1 MATTHIKRSTSAS
14 RLVNYAE
21 KRAVLKD
28 GLNLDV
34 DYAKSQFKQVR
45 EVYGNQGKTQAY
57 ASRISFSPKEF
68 DPTNEDDQQKALDI
82 AKEVYQKTYPNQQV
96 ALYEH
101 ADTDALHIHAVVGAI
116 DLETGKKMHG
126 NWQEYREKLVHN
138 TDEIVQEHGL
148 AVTQVDPERYEK
160 RSMAEIKM
168 QDRGQPTWKD
178 QIRQAVDSTM
188 SNQLIHDFQTF
199 RDDLKQ
205 KAIDVWERGKDL
217 TYQLTGTN
225 YKARGNKLGTAY
237 EKGAIYNEL
246 ERRTRDQRDTQ
257 SETRKPDTNRPDS
270 TQSDDERNQEL
281 SGHTN
286 STTKQATTRIDRT
299 TDTNRPSQPK
309 GQSSLS
315 EDIERFKQQQR
326 DQQRTISCDAKRRAK
341 PLQRADKD
349 RQSKDN
355 SRTAKDKQR
364 PTGQQQHVEN
374 PKRQPKPNRSK
385 DYGPS
390 R

>member
-1 MATTHIKRSTSAS
+1 MATTHIKRSDSAS

-34 DYAKSQFKQVR
+34 DYAKSQLKQVR

-101 ADTDALHIHAVVGAI
+101 ADTDALHIHAVIGAI
-116 DLETGKKMHG
+116 NLETGKKMHG

-138 TDEIVQEHGL
+138 TDKIVHKHGL
-148 AVTQVDPERYEK
+148 EVTKVDPERYEK

-270 TQSDDERNQEL
+270 TQSDHERNQEL

-286 STTKQATTRIDRT
+286 STPKQTTNRIDRT
-299 TDTNRPSQPK
+299 TGTNHTNQSK

-315 EDIERFKQQQR
+315 TDLEQFRKQQR
-326 DQQRTISCDAKRRAK
+326 DQQQAITKHAE
-341 PLQRADKD
+341 QRARQIRANNQK
-349 RQSKDN
+349 RQSADDQRIKRD
-355 SRTAKDKQR
+355 SERTERKQQNAKK
-364 PTGQQQHVEN
+364 
-374 PKRQPKPNRSK
+374 PKRHPKQTGPK
-385 DYGPS
+385 YYGPS
-390 R
+390 H

>member
-1 MATTHIKRSTSAS
+1 MATTHIKRSASAS

-68 DPTNEDDQQKALDI
+68 DPTNENDQQKALDI
-82 AKEVYQKTYPNQQV
+82 AKEVYQQTYPNQQV

-101 ADTDALHIHAVVGAI
+101 ADTDALHIHAVIGAI

-138 TDEIVQEHGL
+138 TDEIVQKHGL
-148 AVTQVDPERYEK
+148 EVTKVDPERYEK

-168 QDRGQPTWKD
+168 HDRGQPTWKD

-188 SNQLIHDFQTF
+188 SNPLIRDFQTF

-246 ERRTRDQRDTQ
+246 ERRTRDQRDPQ

-270 TQSDDERNQEL
+270 TQSDHERNQEL

-299 TDTNRPSQPK
+299 TGTNRPSQPK

-326 DQQRTISCDAKRRAK
+326 DQQRTISRDAKRRAK

-364 PTGQQQHVEN
+364 PTGQQRHVES

>member
-1 MATTHIKRSTSAS
+1 MATTHIKRSASAS

-68 DPTNEDDQQKALDI
+68 DPTNEDDQQKVLDI

-101 ADTDALHIHAVVGAI
+101 ADTDALHIHAVIGAI

-138 TDEIVQEHGL
+138 TDEIVQKHGL
-148 AVTQVDPERYEK
+148 EVTKVDPERYEK

-168 QDRGQPTWKD
+168 HDRGQPTWKD

-188 SNQLIHDFQTF
+188 SNSLIRDFQTF
-199 RDDLKQ
+199 KDDLKQ
-205 KAIDVWERGKDL
+205 KAIGVWERGKDL

-237 EKGAIYNEL
+237 QKEAIYNEL

-270 TQSDDERNQEL
+270 TQSDHERNQEL
-281 SGHTN
+281 SGHAN
-286 STTKQATTRIDRT
+286 STTKQATNRIDRT
-299 TDTNRPSQPK
+299 TDTNRTSQSAR
-309 GQSSLS
+309 QSSLS

-326 DQQRTISCDAKRRAK
+326 DQQRTISRDAKRRAK

-374 PKRQPKPNRSK
+374 PKRQPKSDRSR

>member
-14 RLVNYAE
+14 RLINYAE

-34 DYAKSQFKQVR
+34 EYAKSHFKRVR

-57 ASRISFSPKEF
+57 ASRISFSPKEL
-68 DPTNEDDQQKALDI
+68 DPSNKKDQQKALEI

-101 ADTDALHIHAVVGAI
+101 ADTDALHIHAVIGAI

-138 TDEIVQEHGL
+138 TDEIVQKHGL
-148 AVTQVDPERYEK
+148 EVTHADPERYEK

-168 QDRGQPTWKD
+168 QDRGQTTWKN
-178 QIRQAVDSTM
+178 QIRQAVDGTM
-188 SNQLIHDFQTF
+188 SNQLIRDFQTF

-237 EKGAIYNEL
+237 EKGAIYHEL
-246 ERRTRDQRDTQ
+246 ERRTRN
-257 SETRKPDTNRPDS
+257 PDTNRFNS
-270 TQSDDERNQEL
+270 AQSDPERNQEL

-286 STTKQATTRIDRT
+286 SITKQTTNRTDRT
-299 TDTNRPSQPK
+299 ADTNRPSQPK
-309 GQSSLS
+309 SQSSLS
-315 EDIERFKQQQR
+315 RDLEQFRKQQRNQQKTISRSAQR
-326 DQQRTISCDAKRRAK
+326 RSKSVQRTNKDGQSQNNRRIATDKQSAKEQQR
-341 PLQRADKD
+341 
-349 RQSKDN
+349 
-355 SRTAKDKQR
+355 
-364 PTGQQQHVEN
+364 HVES
-374 PKRQPKPNRSK
+374 PKRQPKSDRSR

>member
-1 MATTHIKRSTSAS
+1 MATTHIKRSASAS

-101 ADTDALHIHAVVGAI
+101 ADTDALHIHAVIGAI

-138 TDEIVQEHGL
+138 TDEIVQKHGL
-148 AVTQVDPERYEK
+148 EVTKVDPERYEK

-188 SNQLIHDFQTF
+188 SNPLIRDFQTF

-237 EKGAIYNEL
+237 QKGAIYNEL
-246 ERRTRDQRDTQ
+246 ERRTRDSRLNQTDT
-257 SETRKPDTNRPDS
+257 RNPDTNRFNS
-270 TQSDDERNQEL
+270 AQSDPERNQEL

-286 STTKQATTRIDRT
+286 STPKQTTNRIDRT
-299 TDTNRPSQPK
+299 TGTNHTNQSK

-315 EDIERFKQQQR
+315 TDLEQFRKQQR
-326 DQQRTISCDAKRRAK
+326 DQQRTISRDAKRRAK

-364 PTGQQQHVEN
+364 PTGQQRHVES

>member
-1 MATTHIKRSTSAS
+1 MATTHIKRSASAS

-101 ADTDALHIHAVVGAI
+101 ADTDALHIHAVIGAI

-138 TDEIVQEHGL
+138 TDEIVQKHGL
-148 AVTQVDPERYEK
+148 EVTKVDPERYEK

-168 QDRGQPTWKD
+168 HDRGQPTWKD
-178 QIRQAVDSTM
+178 QIRQTVDSTM
-188 SNQLIHDFQTF
+188 SNPLIRDFQTF
-199 RDDLKQ
+199 RDDLRQ

-246 ERRTRDQRDTQ
+246 ERRTRDPRDNQTD
-257 SETRKPDTNRPDS
+257 TRTPDTNRFNR
-270 TQSDDERNQEL
+270 TQSDPERNQEL

-286 STTKQATTRIDRT
+286 STPKQTTNRTDRT
-299 TDTNRPSQPK
+299 ADTNRTSQSAR
-309 GQSSLS
+309 QSSLS
-315 EDIERFKQQQR
+315 EDLERFKQQQR
-326 DQQRTISCDAKRRAK
+326 DQQRTISRDAKRRTK

-355 SRTAKDKQR
+355 RRTAKDKQR

-374 PKRQPKPNRSK
+374 PKRQPKPDRSR

>member
-1 MATTHIKRSTSAS
+1 MATTHIKRSASAS

-101 ADTDALHIHAVVGAI
+101 ADTDALHIHAVIGAI

-138 TDEIVQEHGL
+138 TDEIVQKHGL
-148 AVTQVDPERYEK
+148 EVTKVDPERYEK

-168 QDRGQPTWKD
+168 HDRGQPTWKD

-188 SNQLIHDFQTF
+188 SNPLIRDFQTF

-237 EKGAIYNEL
+237 QKGAIYNEL
-246 ERRTRDQRDTQ
+246 ERRTRDSRLNQTDT
-257 SETRKPDTNRPDS
+257 RNPDTNRFNS
-270 TQSDDERNQEL
+270 AQSDPERNQEL

-286 STTKQATTRIDRT
+286 STPKQTTNRIDRT
-299 TDTNRPSQPK
+299 TGTNHTNQSK

-315 EDIERFKQQQR
+315 TDLEQFRKQQR
-326 DQQRTISCDAKRRAK
+326 DQQRTISRDAKRRAK

-349 RQSKDN
+349 RQSKD
-355 SRTAKDKQR
+355 
-364 PTGQQQHVEN
+364 
-374 PKRQPKPNRSK
+374 
-385 DYGPS
+385 
-390 R
+390 

>member
-1 MATTHIKRSTSAS
+1 MATTHIKRSASAS

-101 ADTDALHIHAVVGAI
+101 ADTDALHIHAVIGAI

-138 TDEIVQEHGL
+138 TDEIVQKHGL
-148 AVTQVDPERYEK
+148 EVTKVDPERYEK

-168 QDRGQPTWKD
+168 HDRGQPTWKD

-188 SNQLIHDFQTF
+188 SNPLIRDFQTF

-237 EKGAIYNEL
+237 QKGAIYNEL
-246 ERRTRDQRDTQ
+246 ERRTRDSRLNQTDT
-257 SETRKPDTNRPDS
+257 RNPDTNRPDS
-270 TQSDDERNQEL
+270 TQSDHERNQEL
-281 SGHTN
+281 SGHAN
-286 STTKQATTRIDRT
+286 STTKQATNRIDRT
-299 TDTNRPSQPK
+299 TETNRTSQSAR
-309 GQSSLS
+309 QSSLS
-315 EDIERFKQQQR
+315 EDLERFKQQQR
-326 DQQRTISCDAKRRAK
+326 DQQRTISRDAKRRSK
-341 PLQRADKD
+341 TVQRTDND

-355 SRTAKDKQR
+355 RQTQTDKPRTKEQQR
-364 PTGQQQHVEN
+364 DPEDL
-374 PKRQPKPNRSK
+374 KRQPKPDRSR

>member
-1 MATTHIKRSTSAS
+1 MATTHIKRSASAS

-68 DPTNEDDQQKALDI
+68 DPKNEIDQQKALDI

-101 ADTDALHIHAVVGAI
+101 ADTEALHIHAVVGAI

-237 EKGAIYNEL
+237 EKGAIYHEL

-270 TQSDDERNQEL
+270 TQSDYERNQEL

-326 DQQRTISCDAKRRAK
+326 DQQRTISRDAKRRAK

>member
-1 MATTHIKRSTSAS
+1 MATTHIKRSASAS

-68 DPTNEDDQQKALDI
+68 DPTNEDDQKKALDI

-101 ADTDALHIHAVVGAI
+101 ADTDALHIHAVIGAI

-138 TDEIVQEHGL
+138 TDEIVQKHGL
-148 AVTQVDPERYEK
+148 EVTKVDPERYEK

-168 QDRGQPTWKD
+168 HDRGQPTWKD

-188 SNQLIHDFQTF
+188 SNPLIRDFQTF

-237 EKGAIYNEL
+237 QKEAIYNEL

-270 TQSDDERNQEL
+270 TQSDHERNQEL
-281 SGHTN
+281 SGHAN
-286 STTKQATTRIDRT
+286 STTKQATNRIDRT
-299 TDTNRPSQPK
+299 TDTNRTSQSAR
-309 GQSSLS
+309 QSSLS

-326 DQQRTISCDAKRRAK
+326 DQQRTISRDAKRRAK

-355 SRTAKDKQR
+355 RRTAKDKQR

-374 PKRQPKPNRSK
+374 PKRQPKPDRSR

>member
-1 MATTHIKRSTSAS
+1 MATTHIKRSASAS

-101 ADTDALHIHAVVGAI
+101 ADTDALHIHAVIGAI

-138 TDEIVQEHGL
+138 TDEIVQKHGL
-148 AVTQVDPERYEK
+148 EVTKVDPERYEK

-168 QDRGQPTWKD
+168 HDRGQPTWKD

-188 SNQLIHDFQTF
+188 SNPLIRDFQTF

-270 TQSDDERNQEL
+270 TQSDHERNQEL
-281 SGHTN
+281 SGHAN
-286 STTKQATTRIDRT
+286 STTKQATNRIDRT
-299 TDTNRPSQPK
+299 TETNRTSQSAR
-309 GQSSLS
+309 QSSLS
-315 EDIERFKQQQR
+315 EDLERFKQQQR
-326 DQQRTISCDAKRRAK
+326 DQQRTISRDAKRRAK

-355 SRTAKDKQR
+355 RRTAKDKQR

-374 PKRQPKPNRSK
+374 PKRQPKPDRSR

>member
-1 MATTHIKRSTSAS
+1 MATTHIKRSASAS

-34 DYAKSQFKQVR
+34 DYAKSQFKHVR

-101 ADTDALHIHAVVGAI
+101 ADTDALHIHAVIGAI

-138 TDEIVQEHGL
+138 TDEIVQKHGL
-148 AVTQVDPERYEK
+148 EVTKVDPARYEK

-168 QDRGQPTWKD
+168 HDRGQPTWKD

-188 SNQLIHDFQTF
+188 SNPLIRDFQTF

-246 ERRTRDQRDTQ
+246 ERRTRDPRHNQTDTR
-257 SETRKPDTNRPDS
+257 TPDTNRFNR
-270 TQSDDERNQEL
+270 TQTDFERNQEL

-286 STTKQATTRIDRT
+286 STPKQTTNRIDRT
-299 TDTNRPSQPK
+299 TGTNHTNQSK

-315 EDIERFKQQQR
+315 TDLEQFRKQQR
-326 DQQRTISCDAKRRAK
+326 DQQQAITKHAE
-341 PLQRADKD
+341 QRARQIRANNQK
-349 RQSKDN
+349 RQSADAQRIKRD
-355 SRTAKDKQR
+355 SERTERKQQNAKK
-364 PTGQQQHVEN
+364 
-374 PKRQPKPNRSK
+374 PKRQPKSDRSR

>member
-1 MATTHIKRSTSAS
+1 MATTHIKRSASAS

-101 ADTDALHIHAVVGAI
+101 ADTDALHIHAVIGAI

-138 TDEIVQEHGL
+138 TDEIVQKHGL
-148 AVTQVDPERYEK
+148 EVTKVDPARYEK

-168 QDRGQPTWKD
+168 QDRGQTTWKD

-188 SNQLIHDFQTF
+188 SNPLIRDFQTF

-237 EKGAIYNEL
+237 QKGAIYNEL
-246 ERRTRDQRDTQ
+246 ERRTRDSRLNQTDT
-257 SETRKPDTNRPDS
+257 RNPDTNRFNS
-270 TQSDDERNQEL
+270 AQSDPERNQEL

-286 STTKQATTRIDRT
+286 STPKQTTNRIDRT
-299 TDTNRPSQPK
+299 TGTNHTNQSK

-315 EDIERFKQQQR
+315 TDLEQFRKQQR
-326 DQQRTISCDAKRRAK
+326 DQQRTISRDAKRRAK

-364 PTGQQQHVEN
+364 PTGQQQHVKN
-374 PKRQPKPNRSK
+374 PKRQPKPDRSR

>member
-138 TDEIVQEHGL
+138 TDEIVQKHGL
-148 AVTQVDPERYEK
+148 EVTKVDPARYEK

-168 QDRGQPTWKD
+168 QDRGQTTWKD

-188 SNQLIHDFQTF
+188 SNPLIRDFQTF

-270 TQSDDERNQEL
+270 TQSDHERNQEL
-281 SGHTN
+281 SGHAN
-286 STTKQATTRIDRT
+286 STTKQATNRIDRT
-299 TDTNRPSQPK
+299 TETNRTSQSAR
-309 GQSSLS
+309 QSSLS
-315 EDIERFKQQQR
+315 EDLERFKQQQR
-326 DQQRTISCDAKRRAK
+326 DQQRTISRDAKRRAK

-364 PTGQQQHVEN
+364 PTGQQQHVKN
-374 PKRQPKPNRSK
+374 PKRQPKPDRSR

>member
-1 MATTHIKRSTSAS
+1 MATTHIKRSASAS

-68 DPTNEDDQQKALDI
+68 DPTNEYDQQKALDI

-101 ADTDALHIHAVVGAI
+101 ADTDALHIHAVIGAI

-138 TDEIVQEHGL
+138 TDEIVQKHGL
-148 AVTQVDPERYEK
+148 EVTKVDPERYEK

-168 QDRGQPTWKD
+168 HDCGQPTWKD

-188 SNQLIHDFQTF
+188 SNPLIRDFQTF

-205 KAIDVWERGKDL
+205 KAIDVWERGKNL

-246 ERRTRDQRDTQ
+246 ERRTRDPRDTQ
-257 SETRKPDTNRPDS
+257 SETRKPDTNRFNS
-270 TQSDDERNQEL
+270 AQSDPERNQEL
-281 SGHTN
+281 SGHAN
-286 STTKQATTRIDRT
+286 STTKQATNRTDRT
-299 TDTNRPSQPK
+299 ADTNRPSQPK

-326 DQQRTISCDAKRRAK
+326 DQQRTISRDAKRRAK

>member
-1 MATTHIKRSTSAS
+1 MATTHIKRSASAS

-68 DPTNEDDQQKALDI
+68 DPTNEYDQQKALDI

-101 ADTDALHIHAVVGAI
+101 ADTEALHIHAVIGAI

-138 TDEIVQEHGL
+138 TDEIVQKHGL
-148 AVTQVDPERYEK
+148 EVTKVDPERYEK

-168 QDRGQPTWKD
+168 HDRGQPTWKD

-188 SNQLIHDFQTF
+188 SNPLIRDFQTF

-237 EKGAIYNEL
+237 QKEAIYNEL

-270 TQSDDERNQEL
+270 TQSDHERNQEL
-281 SGHTN
+281 SGHAN
-286 STTKQATTRIDRT
+286 STTKQATNRIDRT
-299 TDTNRPSQPK
+299 TDTNRTSQSAR
-309 GQSSLS
+309 QSSLS

-326 DQQRTISCDAKRRAK
+326 DQQRTISRDAKRRAK

-364 PTGQQQHVEN
+364 PTGQQQYVEN
-374 PKRQPKPNRSK
+374 PKRQPKPDRSR

>member
-101 ADTDALHIHAVVGAI
+101 ADTDALHIHAVIGAI

-138 TDEIVQEHGL
+138 TDEIVQKHGL
-148 AVTQVDPERYEK
+148 EVTKVDPERYEK

-188 SNQLIHDFQTF
+188 SNPLIRDFQTF

-205 KAIDVWERGKDL
+205 KAIDVWERGKNL

-257 SETRKPDTNRPDS
+257 SETRKPDTNRFNS
-270 TQSDDERNQEL
+270 AQSDPERNKEL
-281 SGHTN
+281 SGHAN
-286 STTKQATTRIDRT
+286 STTKQATNRTDRT

-326 DQQRTISCDAKRRAK
+326 DQQRTISRDAKRRAK

-374 PKRQPKPNRSK
+374 PKRQPKPDRSR

>member
-1 MATTHIKRSTSAS
+1 MATTHIKRSASAS

-101 ADTDALHIHAVVGAI
+101 ADTDALHIHAVIGAI

-138 TDEIVQEHGL
+138 TDEIVQKHGL
-148 AVTQVDPERYEK
+148 EVTKVDPERYEK

-168 QDRGQPTWKD
+168 HDRGQPTWKD

-188 SNQLIHDFQTF
+188 SNPLIRDFKTF

-257 SETRKPDTNRPDS
+257 SETRKPDTNRFNS
-270 TQSDDERNQEL
+270 TQSDPERNQEL

-286 STTKQATTRIDRT
+286 STTKQTTNRTDRT
-299 TDTNRPSQPK
+299 ADTNRTSQSAR
-309 GQSSLS
+309 QSSLS
-315 EDIERFKQQQR
+315 EDLERFKQQQR
-326 DQQRTISCDAKRRAK
+326 DQQRTISRDAKRRAK

-355 SRTAKDKQR
+355 RRTAKDKQR

-374 PKRQPKPNRSK
+374 PKRQPKPDRSR

>member
-1 MATTHIKRSTSAS
+1 MATTHIKRSASAS

-68 DPTNEDDQQKALDI
+68 DPTNENDQQKALDI
-82 AKEVYQKTYPNQQV
+82 AKEVYQQTYPNQQV

-101 ADTDALHIHAVVGAI
+101 ADTDALHIHAVIGAI

-138 TDEIVQEHGL
+138 TDEIVQKHGL

-188 SNQLIHDFQTF
+188 SNQLIHDFETF

-246 ERRTRDQRDTQ
+246 ERRTRDQRDPQ

-270 TQSDDERNQEL
+270 TQSDHERNQEL

-326 DQQRTISCDAKRRAK
+326 DQQRTISRDAKRRAK

-364 PTGQQQHVEN
+364 PTGQQRHVES

>member
-1 MATTHIKRSTSAS
+1 MATTHIKRSASAS

-101 ADTDALHIHAVVGAI
+101 ADTDALHIHAVIGAI

-138 TDEIVQEHGL
+138 TDEIVQKHGL
-148 AVTQVDPERYEK
+148 EVTKVDPERYEK

-168 QDRGQPTWKD
+168 HDRGQPTWKD

-188 SNQLIHDFQTF
+188 SNPLIRDFQTF

-205 KAIDVWERGKDL
+205 KAIDVWKRGKDL

-237 EKGAIYNEL
+237 QKGAIYNEL
-246 ERRTRDQRDTQ
+246 ERRTRDSRLNQTDT
-257 SETRKPDTNRPDS
+257 RNPDTNRFNS
-270 TQSDDERNQEL
+270 AQSDPERNQEL

-286 STTKQATTRIDRT
+286 STPKQTTNRIDRT
-299 TDTNRPSQPK
+299 TGTNHTNQSK

-315 EDIERFKQQQR
+315 TDLEQFRKQQR
-326 DQQRTISCDAKRRAK
+326 DQQRTISRDAKRRAK

-364 PTGQQQHVEN
+364 PTGQQQHVKN
-374 PKRQPKPNRSK
+374 PKRQPKPDRSR

>member
-1 MATTHIKRSTSAS
+1 MATTHIKRSASAS

-68 DPTNEDDQQKALDI
+68 DPTNENDQQKALDI
-82 AKEVYQKTYPNQQV
+82 AKEVYQQTYPNQQV

-101 ADTDALHIHAVVGAI
+101 ADTDALHIHAVIGAI

-138 TDEIVQEHGL
+138 TDEIVQKHGL
-148 AVTQVDPERYEK
+148 EVTHPDPERYEK

-168 QDRGQPTWKD
+168 HDRGQPTWKE

-188 SNQLIHDFQTF
+188 SNQLISDFQAF
-199 RDDLKQ
+199 KDDLKQ

-237 EKGAIYNEL
+237 EKEAIYNEL
-246 ERRTRDQRDTQ
+246 ERRTRDPRYNQTDT
-257 SETRKPDTNRPDS
+257 RNPDTNRFNS
-270 TQSDDERNQEL
+270 AQSDPERNQEL

-286 STTKQATTRIDRT
+286 STTKQTTNRTDRT
-299 TDTNRPSQPK
+299 ADTNRPSQPK

-315 EDIERFKQQQR
+315 RDLEQFREQQR
-326 DQQRTISCDAKRRAK
+326 NQ
-341 PLQRADKD
+341 
-349 RQSKDN
+349 
-355 SRTAKDKQR
+355 
-364 PTGQQQHVEN
+364 
-374 PKRQPKPNRSK
+374 
-385 DYGPS
+385 
-390 R
+390 

>member
-1 MATTHIKRSTSAS
+1 MATTHIKRSASAS

-28 GLNLDV
+28 GLNLDA

-101 ADTDALHIHAVVGAI
+101 ADTDALHIHAVIGAI

-138 TDEIVQEHGL
+138 TDEIVQKHGL
-148 AVTQVDPERYEK
+148 EVTKVDPERYEK

-168 QDRGQPTWKD
+168 HDRGQPTWKD
-178 QIRQAVDSTM
+178 QIRQAADSTM
-188 SNQLIHDFQTF
+188 SNPLIHDFQTF

-257 SETRKPDTNRPDS
+257 SETRKPDTNRFNS
-270 TQSDDERNQEL
+270 AQSDPERNQEL
-281 SGHTN
+281 SGHAN
-286 STTKQATTRIDRT
+286 STTKQTTNRTDRT
-299 TDTNRPSQPK
+299 ADTNRTSQ
-309 GQSSLS
+309 S
-315 EDIERFKQQQR
+315 
-326 DQQRTISCDAKRRAK
+326 A
-341 PLQRADKD
+341 

-364 PTGQQQHVEN
+364 PTGQQQHVKN
-374 PKRQPKPNRSK
+374 PKRQPKPDRSR

>member
-1 MATTHIKRSTSAS
+1 MATTHIKRSDSAS

-34 DYAKSQFKQVR
+34 DYAKSQLKQVR

-68 DPTNEDDQQKALDI
+68 DPANENDQQKALEI

-101 ADTDALHIHAVVGAI
+101 ADTNALHVHAVIGAI
-116 DLETGKKMHG
+116 DLETGRKMHG

-138 TDEIVQEHGL
+138 TDEISQKHGL
-148 AVTQVDPERYEK
+148 EVTQVDPNRYEK
-160 RSMAEIKM
+160 RTMAEIKM
-168 QDRGQPTWKD
+168 QAKGQPTWKD

-188 SNQLIHDFQTF
+188 SNPLIRDFQTF

-225 YKARGNKLGTAY
+225 YKARSNKLGTAY

-246 ERRTRDQRDTQ
+246 ERRTRDPRYNQTDT
-257 SETRKPDTNRPDS
+257 RNPDTNRFNS
-270 TQSDDERNQEL
+270 AQSDPERNQEL
-281 SGHTN
+281 SGHAN
-286 STTKQATTRIDRT
+286 STTKQATNRIDRT
-299 TDTNRPSQPK
+299 TDTNRTSQSAR
-309 GQSSLS
+309 QSSLS

-326 DQQRTISCDAKRRAK
+326 DQQRTISRDAKRRAK

-364 PTGQQQHVEN
+364 PTGQQQHVKN
-374 PKRQPKPNRSK
+374 PKRQPKSDRSR

>member
-1 MATTHIKRSTSAS
+1 MATTHIKRSASAS

-101 ADTDALHIHAVVGAI
+101 ADTDALHIHAVIGAI

-138 TDEIVQEHGL
+138 TDEIVQKHGL
-148 AVTQVDPERYEK
+148 EVTYADPARYEK

-188 SNQLIHDFQTF
+188 SNPLIRDFQTF

-246 ERRTRDQRDTQ
+246 ERRTRD
-257 SETRKPDTNRPDS
+257 PDTNRFNS
-270 TQSDDERNQEL
+270 AQSDPERNQEL
-281 SGHTN
+281 SGHAN
-286 STTKQATTRIDRT
+286 STTKQATNRIDRT
-299 TDTNRPSQPK
+299 TDTNRTSQSAR
-309 GQSSLS
+309 QSSLS

-326 DQQRTISCDAKRRAK
+326 DQQRTISRDAQRRAK

-355 SRTAKDKQR
+355 SRTAQDKQR
-364 PTGQQQHVEN
+364 PTRQQQHVES
-374 PKRQPKPNRSK
+374 PKRQPKPDRSR

-390 R
+390 H

>member
-1 MATTHIKRSTSAS
+1 MATTHIKRSASAS

-28 GLNLDV
+28 GLNLDA

-101 ADTDALHIHAVVGAI
+101 ADTDALHIHAVIGAI

-138 TDEIVQEHGL
+138 TDEIVQKHGL
-148 AVTQVDPERYEK
+148 EVTKVDPERYEK

-168 QDRGQPTWKD
+168 HDRGQPTWKD
-178 QIRQAVDSTM
+178 QIRQAADSTM
-188 SNQLIHDFQTF
+188 SNPLIHDFQTF

-257 SETRKPDTNRPDS
+257 SETRKPDTNRFNS
-270 TQSDDERNQEL
+270 AQSDPERNQEL
-281 SGHTN
+281 SGHAN
-286 STTKQATTRIDRT
+286 STTKQTTNRTDRT
-299 TDTNRPSQPK
+299 ADTNRTSQSAR
-309 GQSSLS
+309 QSSLS
-315 EDIERFKQQQR
+315 EDLEQFREQQR
-326 DQQRTISCDAKRRAK
+326 NQQRTISRSAQRRAK

-374 PKRQPKPNRSK
+374 PKRQPKPDRSR

>member
-1 MATTHIKRSTSAS
+1 MATTHIKRSASAS

-138 TDEIVQEHGL
+138 TDEIVQKHGL
-148 AVTQVDPERYEK
+148 EVTKVDPERYEK

-188 SNQLIHDFQTF
+188 SNPLIRDFQTF

-246 ERRTRDQRDTQ
+246 ERRTRDPRDTQ
-257 SETRKPDTNRPDS
+257 SETRKPDTNRFNS
-270 TQSDDERNQEL
+270 AQSDPERNQEL
-281 SGHTN
+281 SGHAN
-286 STTKQATTRIDRT
+286 STTKQATNRTDRT
-299 TDTNRPSQPK
+299 ADTNRPSQPK

-326 DQQRTISCDAKRRAK
+326 DQQRTISRDAKRRAK

-374 PKRQPKPNRSK
+374 PKRQPKPDRSR

>member
-1 MATTHIKRSTSAS
+1 MATTHIKRSASAS

-34 DYAKSQFKQVR
+34 EYAKSQFKQVR

-57 ASRISFSPKEF
+57 ASRISFSPKEL
-68 DPTNEDDQQKALDI
+68 DPSNKKDQQKALEI

-101 ADTDALHIHAVVGAI
+101 ADTDALHIHAVIGAI

-138 TDEIVQEHGL
+138 TDEIVQKHGL
-148 AVTQVDPERYEK
+148 EVTKVDPERYEK

-168 QDRGQPTWKD
+168 HDRGQPTWKD

-188 SNQLIHDFQTF
+188 SNPLIRDFQTF

-257 SETRKPDTNRPDS
+257 SETRKPDTNRFNS
-270 TQSDDERNQEL
+270 AQSDPERNQEL
-281 SGHTN
+281 SGHAN
-286 STTKQATTRIDRT
+286 STTKQATNRIDRT
-299 TDTNRPSQPK
+299 TDTNRTSQSAR
-309 GQSSLS
+309 QSSLS

-326 DQQRTISCDAKRRAK
+326 DQQRTISRDAKRRAK

-355 SRTAKDKQR
+355 RRTAKDKQR

-374 PKRQPKPNRSK
+374 PKRQPKPDRSR

>member
-1 MATTHIKRSTSAS
+1 MATTHIKRSDSAS

-34 DYAKSQFKQVR
+34 DYAKSQLKQVR

-68 DPTNEDDQQKALDI
+68 DPANENDQQKALEI

-101 ADTDALHIHAVVGAI
+101 ADTNALHVHAVIGAI
-116 DLETGKKMHG
+116 DLETGRKMHG

-138 TDEIVQEHGL
+138 TDEISQKHGL
-148 AVTQVDPERYEK
+148 EVTQVDPNRYEK
-160 RSMAEIKM
+160 RTMAEIKM
-168 QDRGQPTWKD
+168 QAKGQPTWKD
-178 QIRQAVDSTM
+178 QIRQAVDGTM
-188 SNQLIHDFQTF
+188 ANRLITDFQTF

-205 KAIDVWERGKDL
+205 KAVDVWERGKDL

-237 EKGAIYNEL
+237 EKGEIYHEL
-246 ERRTRDQRDTQ
+246 ERRTRDHT
-257 SETRKPDTNRPDS
+257 ETRNPDTARPDR
-270 TQSDDERNQEL
+270 TQPNLERNQEL
-281 SGHTN
+281 SGHAN
-286 STTKQATTRIDRT
+286 SITKQTTDRIDRT
-299 TDTNRPSQPK
+299 ASTDRTSQSTS
-309 GQSSLS
+309 QSGFSNDL
-315 EDIERFKQQQR
+315 EQFRKQQR
-326 DQQRTISCDAKRRAK
+326 DQQTTINRDAQRRAQTV
-341 PLQRADKD
+341 QRANTQDK
-349 RQSKDN
+349 SKDN
-355 SRTAKDKQR
+355 RRLKTDKQR
-364 PTGQQQHVEN
+364 PKEQQRDIGKSQQQS
-374 PKRQPKPNRSK
+374 KSNRSR
-385 DYGPS
+385 DDGPS

>member
-1 MATTHIKRSTSAS
+1 MATTHIKRSASAS

-101 ADTDALHIHAVVGAI
+101 ADTDALHIHAVIGAI

-138 TDEIVQEHGL
+138 TDEIVQKHGL
-148 AVTQVDPERYEK
+148 EVTKVDPERYEK

-168 QDRGQPTWKD
+168 HDRGQPTWKD

-188 SNQLIHDFQTF
+188 SNPLIRDFQTF

-246 ERRTRDQRDTQ
+246 ERRTRDPRDTQ
-257 SETRKPDTNRPDS
+257 SETRKPDTNRFNS
-270 TQSDDERNQEL
+270 AQSDPERNQEL
-281 SGHTN
+281 SGHAN
-286 STTKQATTRIDRT
+286 STTKQATNRTDRT
-299 TDTNRPSQPK
+299 ADTNRPSQPK

-326 DQQRTISCDAKRRAK
+326 DQQRTISRDAKRRAK

-364 PTGQQQHVEN
+364 PTGQQQHVKN
-374 PKRQPKPNRSK
+374 PKRQPKPDRSR

>member
-1 MATTHIKRSTSAS
+1 MATTHIKRSASAS

-34 DYAKSQFKQVR
+34 NYAKSQFKQVR

-68 DPTNEDDQQKALDI
+68 DPKNEIDQKKALDI

-101 ADTDALHIHAVVGAI
+101 ADTDALHIHAVIGAI

-138 TDEIVQEHGL
+138 TDEIVQKHGL
-148 AVTQVDPERYEK
+148 EVTHTDPERYEK

-168 QDRGQPTWKD
+168 QDRRQPTWKD

-188 SNQLIHDFQTF
+188 SNQLICDFQTF

-246 ERRTRDQRDTQ
+246 ERRTRDPRYNQTDT
-257 SETRKPDTNRPDS
+257 RNPDTNRIDS
-270 TQSDDERNQEL
+270 TQSNFERNQEL
-281 SGHTN
+281 SRHTN
-286 STTKQATTRIDRT
+286 SITKQTTNRTDRT
-299 TDTNRPSQPK
+299 ADTNRTNQPK
-309 GQSSLS
+309 GQSNLS
-315 EDIERFKQQQR
+315 RDLEQFRRQQQ
-326 DQQRTISCDAKRRAK
+326 DQQRTISRDAKRRAK
-341 PLQRADKD
+341 TVQRTDND

-355 SRTAKDKQR
+355 RRTQTDKQSAKE
-364 PTGQQQHVEN
+364 QQRHVES
-374 PKRQPKPNRSK
+374 PKRQSKPDRSR
-385 DYGPS
+385 DYGPN

>member
-1 MATTHIKRSTSAS
+1 MATTHIKRSASAS

-45 EVYGNQGKTQAY
+45 EVYGNQGRTQAY

-68 DPTNEDDQQKALDI
+68 DPKNEIDQQKALDI

-101 ADTDALHIHAVVGAI
+101 ADTDALHIHAVIGAI
-116 DLETGKKMHG
+116 DLETGRKMHG

-148 AVTQVDPERYEK
+148 VVTQVDPERYEK

-188 SNQLIHDFQTF
+188 SNQLIRDFQTF

-225 YKARGNKLGTAY
+225 YKARGKKLGTAY
-237 EKGAIYNEL
+237 EKGEIYHEL
-246 ERRTRDQRDTQ
+246 ERRTRDQRDT
-257 SETRKPDTNRPDS
+257 RKPDTNRINS
-270 TQSDDERNQEL
+270 TQSNFERNQKL
-281 SGHTN
+281 SRHTN
-286 STTKQATTRIDRT
+286 STSEQTTNRVDRT
-299 TDTNRPSQPK
+299 APTNRTNQPTR
-309 GQSSLS
+309 QSSLS
-315 EDIERFKQQQR
+315 DDLEQFRKQQQ
-326 DQQRTISCDAKRRAK
+326 DQQRTISRDAQKRAK
-341 PLQRADKD
+341 TVQRANND
-349 RQSKDN
+349 RQSTN
-355 SRTAKDKQR
+355 NRRTQADKQR
-364 PTGQQQHVEN
+364 AKEQQRYPEN
-374 PKRQPKPNRSK
+374 LKRQHKPDRSK

>member
-1 MATTHIKRSTSAS
+1 MATTHIKRSASAS

-101 ADTDALHIHAVVGAI
+101 ADTDALHIHAVIGAI

-138 TDEIVQEHGL
+138 TDEIVQKHGL
-148 AVTQVDPERYEK
+148 EVTKVDPERYEK

-168 QDRGQPTWKD
+168 QDRGQTTWKD

-188 SNQLIHDFQTF
+188 SNSLIRDFQTF

-257 SETRKPDTNRPDS
+257 SETRKPDTNRFNS
-270 TQSDDERNQEL
+270 AQSDPERNQEL
-281 SGHTN
+281 SGHAN
-286 STTKQATTRIDRT
+286 STTKQATNRIDRT
-299 TDTNRPSQPK
+299 TDTNRTSQSAR
-309 GQSSLS
+309 QSSLS

-326 DQQRTISCDAKRRAK
+326 DQQRTISRDAKRRAK

-355 SRTAKDKQR
+355 RRTAKDKQR

-374 PKRQPKPNRSK
+374 PKRQPKPDRSR

>member
-1 MATTHIKRSTSAS
+1 MATTHIKRSASAS

-101 ADTDALHIHAVVGAI
+101 ADTDALHIHAVIGAI

-138 TDEIVQEHGL
+138 TDEIVQKHGL
-148 AVTQVDPERYEK
+148 EVTKVDPERYEK

-168 QDRGQPTWKD
+168 HDRGQPTWKD

-188 SNQLIHDFQTF
+188 SNPLIRDFQTF

-246 ERRTRDQRDTQ
+246 ERRTRDPRDTQ
-257 SETRKPDTNRPDS
+257 TDTRNPDTNRFNS
-270 TQSDDERNQEL
+270 AQSDPERNQEL

-286 STTKQATTRIDRT
+286 STPKQTTNRIDRT
-299 TDTNRPSQPK
+299 TGTNHTNQSK

-315 EDIERFKQQQR
+315 TDLEQFRKQQR
-326 DQQRTISCDAKRRAK
+326 DQQQAITKHAE
-341 PLQRADKD
+341 QRARQIRANNQK
-349 RQSKDN
+349 RQSADAQRIKRD
-355 SRTAKDKQR
+355 SERTERKQQNAKK
-364 PTGQQQHVEN
+364 
-374 PKRQPKPNRSK
+374 PKRQPKPDRSR

>member
-1 MATTHIKRSTSAS
+1 MATTHIKRSASAS

-68 DPTNEDDQQKALDI
+68 DPKNEIDQQKALDI

-101 ADTDALHIHAVVGAI
+101 ADTDALHIHAVIGAI

-138 TDEIVQEHGL
+138 TDEIVQKHGL
-148 AVTQVDPERYEK
+148 EVTKVDPERYEK

-188 SNQLIHDFQTF
+188 SNPLIRDFQTF

-237 EKGAIYNEL
+237 EKEAIYNEL
-246 ERRTRDQRDTQ
+246 ERRTRDPRDTQ
-257 SETRKPDTNRPDS
+257 SETRKPDTNRPDN
-270 TQSDDERNQEL
+270 TQSDLERNQEL

-286 STTKQATTRIDRT
+286 STTKQTTNRTDRT
-299 TDTNRPSQPK
+299 ADTNRTSQSAR
-309 GQSSLS
+309 QSSLS
-315 EDIERFKQQQR
+315 EDLERFKQQQR
-326 DQQRTISCDAKRRAK
+326 DQQRTISRDAKRRAK

-374 PKRQPKPNRSK
+374 PKRQPKPDRSR